1 MPMKFSQKFLDMKKH
16 FYKTF
21 VFSLISFI
29 CSNLIAKEFTM
40 ISLDDFG
47 KIDAMK
53 FQDES
58 APQILS
64 LKPYHPNRSFP
75 VPKNDLIHFYGIH
88 SETGASSRRP
98 ILRISFADQEDDII
112 IFLRRDKDDPEKIN
126 TEFLKNDVTSFPT
139 VSTMILNLSNNEVVA
154 QLGDEII
161 KLSPNSRTLIPL
173 PKNERG
179 TFNRKVLFAYQEK
192 DQSINYFF
200 ISHWRIT
207 DGRKMLCIIE
217 SSDELDSD
225 SLKEIRL

>member
-1 MPMKFSQKFLDMKKH
+1 M
-16 FYKTF
+16 
-21 VFSLISFI
+21 

-47 KIDAMK
+47 TIEAIK

-58 APQILS
+58 APQTLS
-64 LKPYHPNRSFP
+64 LRKYYPNRSFP
-75 VPKNDLIHFYGIH
+75 VPKNDVIHFYGIH

-98 ILRISFADQEDDII
+98 ILRISFADQEDEII
-112 IFLRRDKDDPEKIN
+112 IFLRRDKDDLEKIN
-126 TEFLKNDVTSFPT
+126 TEFLKNDDTSFPP
-139 VSTMILNLSNNEVVA
+139 VSTMILNLSNNQIVA

-161 KLSPNSRTLIPL
+161 KISPNSRTLIPL

-179 TFNRKVLFAYQEK
+179 TFSRKVLFAYQEK
-192 DQSINYFF
+192 DLRVNYFF

-207 DGRKMLCIIE
+207 AGRKMLCIIE

-225 SLKEIRL
+225 SLKEIWL